1 MRGIYMGLGA
11 MALASVNAWEYPFCE
26 HDGCYRNLI
35 DQRFEEEAKTF
46 CVDFL
51 HGTTTAPSAIP
62 TDFNNCGGDIK
73 AVSSASKPVY
83 TPSTSTDCE
92 SSTEV
97 SSTKGHSTKSHHSH
111 TVPTYTPPTTT
122 PWANTTSKPHH
133 TKTTDKLTTST
144 IYTTHVETITKCP
157 PH

>member
-1 MRGIYMGLGA
+1 MRGLYMGLGA

-73 AVSSASKPVY
+73 AVSSACSCITYSITNTVPATTSSAPATSSTPVII
-83 TPSTSTDCE
+83 TSTS
-92 SSTEV
+92 V
-97 SSTKGHSTKSHHSH
+97 YHF
-111 TVPTYTPPTTT
+111 
-122 PWANTTSKPHH
+122 
-133 TKTTDKLTTST
+133 L
-144 IYTTHVETITKCP
+144 
-157 PH
+157 